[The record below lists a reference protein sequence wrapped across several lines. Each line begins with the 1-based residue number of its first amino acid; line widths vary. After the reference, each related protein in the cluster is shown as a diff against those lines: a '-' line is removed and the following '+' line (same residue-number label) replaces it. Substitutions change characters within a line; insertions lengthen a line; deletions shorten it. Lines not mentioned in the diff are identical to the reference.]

1 MAGLSFFVVD
11 GSASQCENLA
21 CPKGS
26 NPQLFQMSK
35 ITLTPYVSRRLL
47 VLARQMRDAQK
58 LYSATQSNHD
68 LTLAKRQ
75 EALFDRLLALIADD
89 DSDVFLTPEPGPE
102 IDVL

>member
-1 MAGLSFFVVD
+1 MLD
-11 GSASQCENLA
+11 GSASQSVNLA

-26 NPQLFQMSK
+26 NPQSFFMSK
-35 ITLTPYVSRRLL
+35 ITLTSYVSRRLL

-58 LYSATQSNHD
+58 LYFATRSNHD

>member
-1 MAGLSFFVVD
+1 
-11 GSASQCENLA
+11 
-21 CPKGS
+21 
-26 NPQLFQMSK
+26 MSK

-58 LYSATQSNHD
+58 LYFATRSNHD

-89 DSDVFLTPEPGPE
+89 NSDVFLTPEPGPE